1 MERPLNFSAT
11 EFGWEDQGSR
21 FVPRQGYER
30 ICPKEISGEIKCSCK
45 KGCSNVHALKTTS
58 NARSLVN
65 VELNARIMMKKMIHV
80 LIWQVFH
87 QNQSQIVIKIKKL
100 VHN

>member
-1 MERPLNFSAT
+1 MQQWRGLNLSAT

-45 KGCSNVHALKTTS
+45 KGCSNFQCSCFKNNFKCSITCKCGI
-58 NARSLVN
+58 
-65 VELNARIMMKKMIHV
+65 EC
-80 LIWQVFH
+80 
-87 QNQSQIVIKIKKL
+87 QNHDEENDSCVDL
-100 VHN
+100 AGVSSESESDSD